1 MDCRLNCGACCEA
14 PSITS
19 FIPGMPDGKPAGV
32 RCIHLDS
39 NNFCKIFN
47 DPKRPQF
54 CDMFKPCA
62 DVCGSNRAE
71 ALSLISELERLT

>member
-39 NNFCKIFN
+39 NNLCKIFN
-47 DPKRPQF
+47 DPQRPKL
-54 CDMFKPCA
+54 CDMFKACA

-71 ALSLISELERLT
+71 ALALISELERLT